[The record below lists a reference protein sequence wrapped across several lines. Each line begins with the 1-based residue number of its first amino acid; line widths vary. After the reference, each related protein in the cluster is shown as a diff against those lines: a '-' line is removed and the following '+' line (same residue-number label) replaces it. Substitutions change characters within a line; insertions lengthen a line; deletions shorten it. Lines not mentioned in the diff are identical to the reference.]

1 VPRLASAEAESLQ
14 GKRARLAGR
23 RVQRSLQALEPGSKP
38 RRREGRACGGGIVLH
53 SAIFTA
59 LRDDSPSVAT
69 GDFCAV
75 APLVALG
82 AAVCLDGPGR
92 SAVAAPSGALCAELC
107 TVAMA
112 TGSIGPA
119 VIIFV
124 VSLVAS
130 GPYSCFESVMHSR
143 HSPLR
148 RL

>member
-1 VPRLASAEAESLQ
+1 M
-14 GKRARLAGR
+14 
-23 RVQRSLQALEPGSKP
+23 
-38 RRREGRACGGGIVLH
+38 VLH

-59 LRDDSPSVAT
+59 LRDDSLSVAT
-69 GDFCAV
+69 DDFCAAAE
-75 APLVALG
+75 APG

-92 SAVAAPSGALCAELC
+92 SAVAAPSGVLCAELC

-124 VSLVAS
+124 LSLVPP
-130 GPYSCFESVMHSR
+130 GPYSCLESVMHSR